1 MALKNI
7 RRVVK
12 EKRRLANLEKSLGK
26 DCQTQLKARAP
37 ANISERLSQVDVIFS
52 ALCGIDISTWPKQ
65 PPFYYHLYTR
75 AFLKAL
81 KTWLFVW
88 GRAEENHA
96 CGLGTKGRLSTGE
109 SGSEKRF
116 LQGVSL
122 PRWERNVGSNR
133 TALPEIQGCNF
144 EETPSKTLAKPF
156 RLWKYGTKFLES
168 NKEGSCRGCRK
179 RTHYP
184 YLQWESHFHTRPH
197 SYVSSFS
204 LPIVL
209 PFDSMRTL

>member
-1 MALKNI
+1 MVLKNI

-37 ANISERLSQVDVIFS
+37 ANISEHLSRADVIFS
-52 ALCGIDISTWPKQ
+52 ALCGTDISTWPKQ

-88 GRAEENHA
+88 GMEEENHA
-96 CGLGTKGRLSTGE
+96 CGLGKKGCLSTGE
-109 SGSEKRF
+109 SGSEKWF

-122 PRWERNVGSNR
+122 PRWERNVGSHR
-133 TALPEIQGCNF
+133 TALPEIQGCNV
-144 EETPSKTLAKPF
+144 EETTRKTL
-156 RLWKYGTKFLES
+156 RLLKYGIKFLES
-168 NKEGSCRGCRK
+168 NKEGSCRGWRK

-184 YLQWESHFHTRPH
+184 YLQWESHFHTRPS
-197 SYVSSFS
+197 SYAS
-204 LPIVL
+204 
-209 PFDSMRTL
+209 